1 MLSAVLYFM
10 LSWEHGCV
18 TSHIYVTWLIKVF
31 SRHTRMLPSGNN
43 LIAGNSG
50 GGYHKPSALHSTDP
64 IRVAKYSSEC
74 LFSESARTQPQKLM
88 GQL

>member
-1 MLSAVLYFM
+1 MIMSM
-10 LSWEHGCV
+10 
-18 TSHIYVTWLIKVF
+18 IYSDKR
-31 SRHTRMLPSGNN
+31 SP
-43 LIAGNSG
+43 SG

-64 IRVAKYSSEC
+64 IRVAKDSSEC

>member
-1 MLSAVLYFM
+1 MENLVMTSLLVTKFLNYELLTNDIVLHDNTILF
-10 LSWEHGCV
+10 
-18 TSHIYVTWLIKVF
+18 
-31 SRHTRMLPSGNN
+31 
-43 LIAGNSG
+43 SG

-64 IRVAKYSSEC
+64 IRVAKDSSEC